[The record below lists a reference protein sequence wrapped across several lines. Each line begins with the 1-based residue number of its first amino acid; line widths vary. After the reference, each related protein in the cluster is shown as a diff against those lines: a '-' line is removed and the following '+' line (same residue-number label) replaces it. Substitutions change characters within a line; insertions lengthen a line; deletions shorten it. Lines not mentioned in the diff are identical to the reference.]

1 LENKEEVS
9 RELVTR
15 EVVMPIYEYDC
26 ADCGVVEV
34 IQRFSDAALEQ
45 CPQCADKGVNSPVA
59 RMLSVSAFHLKGGGW
74 YKTDYASSGRAGG
87 GSSASGAATKGADSS
102 ADSSGSSGS
111 SESSSSS
118 SSSSSESSSGS
129 SSGGG
134 CGSSCGCH

>member
-1 LENKEEVS
+1 LENTEKVS

-26 ADCGVVEV
+26 AACGVVEV

-45 CPQCADKGVNSPVA
+45 CPQCADKGINSPVA

-74 YKTDYASSGRAGG
+74 YKTDYVSSGRSGG
-87 GSSASGAATKGADSS
+87 GSSTSGAATKGVDS
-102 ADSSGSSGS
+102 AAVSSGSSGS
-111 SESSSSS
+111 TESSS

>member
-1 LENKEEVS
+1 
-9 RELVTR
+9 
-15 EVVMPIYEYDC
+15 MPIYEYDC
-26 ADCGVVEV
+26 AACGVVEV

-45 CPQCADKGVNSPVA
+45 CPQCADKGIASPVA

-74 YKTDYASSGRAGG
+74 YKTDYASSGRSGG
-87 GSSASGAATKGADSS
+87 GSSSSSAGAKGGESSAVS
-102 ADSSGSSGS
+102 ADSSGST
-111 SESSSSS
+111 ESSGSSS